1 MMGTSISIP
10 EIRNGTLV
18 GPGSQFGV
26 SGIQPGTYTLRAS
39 MINYKTEELRDL
51 DLKANE
57 IVIVDFVLDTLFV
70 DTRDIQ

>member
-1 MMGTSISIP
+1 METS
-10 EIRNGTLV
+10 V
-18 GPGSQFGV
+18 GPGKHFEL

-70 DTRDIQ
+70 DTRNIQ